1 MGNPHK
7 WGWVGSGGGIGG
19 ERGGVRVGGGDG
31 AGGGGKGGWWRWGEK
46 DIEKV
51 IFISYEPHP
60 TFKQRIVAL
69 YLTVSVDLSK
79 NCILL

>member
-7 WGWVGSGGGIGG
+7 WGWVGSGG

-51 IFISYEPHP
+51 I
-60 TFKQRIVAL
+60 L
-69 YLTVSVDLSK
+69 YIIWNSHHF
-79 NCILL
+79 